1 MPTQTADAL
10 YELVLPKL
18 DGIKKS
24 GGNYMARCPAHDDG
38 SASLSLGVGKEH
50 PVVFHCH
57 AGCSPDDILAKLNLG
72 WDDLS
77 KPRERSDRDD
87 WQGRRSG
94 PLVPSGAARWAATYE
109 YVDENGN
116 LLFQVCRSPEKKFL
130 QRRPDPTAK
139 DGWSWKLGDT
149 RRVPYRLPQVIQ
161 AVAEGREV
169 WICEGEKD
177 VHTLEANGIVG
188 TCNPGGAGKWKPE
201 YNEFFREAV
210 VTIVADRDDPGRAH
224 ARMVRDALVPVASY
238 VRIVEVAEGKDVTD
252 QIKAT
257 ASLDVVETFT
267 TEKVVKT
274 ELAPDLWE
282 FIAVE
287 DEPHD
292 WIVPE
297 LIERGDRLI
306 LTGFEGLGKSVL
318 NRQMAVCLAAG
329 VHPFLQHRKI
339 EPQRVLVID
348 CENSERQSRRKYRE
362 LAQVSVKNECPVPE
376 GGLRLIHRPEG
387 IDLTS
392 AQDAEWLMERVTA
405 HKPDV
410 LFIGPFYRLHNANIN
425 EELPARKTVAVLDEA
440 RTAADC
446 AMIIEAHA
454 GHGEAGRLRSVR
466 PTGSSLLLRWPEF
479 GFGIAPC
486 KDPKPGQ
493 PVMDVEIRHWRGMRD
508 QRQWPGYLTWGD
520 PGDWPWKVSLG
531 PPVEPVTPGVIKP
544 IGGSRYGM

>member
-1 MPTQTADAL
+1 MPTQTSDAL

-57 AGCSPDDILAKLNLG
+57 AGCSADDILAKLNLG
-72 WDDLS
+72 WEDLS
-77 KPRERSDRDD
+77 KPREKAEREN

-94 PLVPSGAARWAATYE
+94 PLVQPGAARWAATYD
-109 YVDENGN
+109 YLDENGV

-130 QRRPDPTAK
+130 QRRPDPTGK

-149 RRVPYRLPQVIQ
+149 RRVPYRLPEVIK
-161 AVAEGREV
+161 AVTEGREV
-169 WICEGEKD
+169 WVCEGEKD

-201 YNEFFREAV
+201 FSEFFREAV

-238 VRIVEVAEGKDVTD
+238 VRIVEVTEGKDVTD
-252 QIKAT
+252 HVRAG
-257 ASLDVVETFT
+257 ASLADVEETFT
-267 TEKVVKT
+267 TEPVVKT

-287 DEPHD
+287 DEPYN
-292 WIVPE
+292 WIVPD
-297 LIERGDRLI
+297 LLERGDRL
-306 LTGFEGLGKSVL
+306 LFTGFEGLGKSMVT
-318 NRQMAVCLAAG
+318 RQMAVAMAGG
-329 VHPFLQHRKI
+329 VHPFIHHRTI
-339 EPQRVLVID
+339 TPARVLVID
-348 CENSERQSRRKYRE
+348 CENSERQGRRKYRQI
-362 LAQVSVKNECPVPE
+362 ADVTVKRDCRPAP
-376 GGLRLIHRPEG
+376 GMLRLIHKPEG
-387 IDLTS
+387 IDLTRS
-392 AQDAEWLMERVTA
+392 DDQQWLMERVTA

-410 LFIGPFYRLHNANIN
+410 LFIGPFYRLHSADIKD
-425 EELPARKTVAVLDEA
+425 EMAARKTVAVLDAA
-440 RTAADC
+440 RTAVDC
-446 AMIIEAHA
+446 ALIIEAHA
-454 GHGEAGRLRSVR
+454 GHGEAGKGRSVR
-466 PTGSSLLLRWPEF
+466 PVGSSLLLRWPEF

-493 PVMDVEIRHWRGMRD
+493 PCMDVEIRHWRGARD

-520 PGDWPWKVSLG
+520 PGDWPWKVSFG
-531 PPVEPVTPGVIKP
+531 PPQEPITPGVVTP
-544 IGGSRYGM
+544 NNPRWS